1 MITLLDKIF
10 SVFVLIFYFHSSYVT
25 AAQTD
30 FLEYLKGIESF
41 QSDFVEHRYSEAG
54 QLIVSVGGTCKLMR
68 PGMFR
73 WHYLD
78 MNEEQLVISD
88 GSTLWV
94 YEPDLEQVFVRQGYS
109 AENSVI
115 LKIFGVDDGSDQQYV
130 VEQLSA
136 ANWFRLQLGSDDS
149 ILSVDVEY
157 IDTIIKSVRSI
168 DPSGFS
174 TVIEFVNPKT
184 NPRLKASD
192 FQFVPPSDID
202 IIYEQR

>member
-1 MITLLDKIF
+1 MLDKIF
-10 SVFVLIFYFHSSYVT
+10 FLFVLIFFFHPSHV
-25 AAQTD
+25 AAVQTN
-30 FLEYLKGIESF
+30 FLEYLKGIDSF

-54 QLIVSVGGTCKLMR
+54 QLIVSVQGTCKLMR

-78 MNEEQLVISD
+78 THEEQLVISD

-115 LKIFGVDDGSDQQYV
+115 LKILGVNDRSDQQYI
-130 VEQLSA
+130 VEELPSP
-136 ANWFRLQLGSDDS
+136 NWLRLRLGSDNS

-184 NPRLKASD
+184 NPRLQASD
-192 FQFVPPSDID
+192 FQFVPPPDID

>member
-1 MITLLDKIF
+1 MLDKILHIL
-10 SVFVLIFYFHSSYVT
+10 VIIFFFDLSSPA
-25 AAQTD
+25 AAQTN
-30 FLEYLKGIESF
+30 FLEYLKDINSF
-41 QSDFVEHRYSEAG
+41 QSDFVEHRYSDTG
-54 QLIVSVGGTCKLMR
+54 QLIVSVNGTCKLMR

-78 MNEEQLVISD
+78 TNEEQLVISD

-94 YEPDLEQVFVRQGYS
+94 YEPDLEQVFVRQGRS
-109 AENSVI
+109 VENSII
-115 LKIFGVDDGSDQQYV
+115 LKIFGVEDAADQQYL
-130 VEQLSA
+130 VEELSSP
-136 ANWFRLQLGSDDS
+136 NWLRLRLGADDS

-157 IDTIIKSVRSI
+157 VDTIIKSVRSI

-192 FQFVPPSDID
+192 FQFVPPPDVD
-202 IIYEQR
+202 IIYDQR

>member
-1 MITLLDKIF
+1 M
-10 SVFVLIFYFHSSYVT
+10 
-25 AAQTD
+25 
-30 FLEYLKGIESF
+30 
-41 QSDFVEHRYSEAG
+41 
-54 QLIVSVGGTCKLMR
+54 
-68 PGMFR
+68 
-73 WHYLD
+73 
-78 MNEEQLVISD
+78 
-88 GSTLWV
+88 
-94 YEPDLEQVFVRQGYS
+94 
-109 AENSVI
+109 
-115 LKIFGVDDGSDQQYV
+115 YV

-157 IDTIIKSVRSI
+157 IDTIIKSARSI

-192 FQFVPPSDID
+192 FQFVPPPDVD

>member
-1 MITLLDKIF
+1 MLDKIF
-10 SVFVLIFYFHSSYVT
+10 FVFLLTFYLHPSYVA
-25 AAQTD
+25 AAQTN
-30 FLEYLKGIESF
+30 FLEYLRGIDSF

-54 QLIVSVGGTCKLMR
+54 RLIVSVEGTCKVMR

-78 MNEEQLVISD
+78 TNEEQLVISD
-88 GSTLWV
+88 GITLWV
-94 YEPDLEQVFVRQGYS
+94 YEPDLEQVFVRQGHS
-109 AENSVI
+109 AENSTI
-115 LKIFGVDDGSDQQYV
+115 LKIFGVDDGSDQQYA
-130 VEQLSA
+130 VEQLSS
-136 ANWFRLQLGSDDS
+136 ANWFRLRLGSDDS

>member
-1 MITLLDKIF
+1 MLDKIF
-10 SVFVLIFYFHSSYVT
+10 FVFLLTFYLHPSYVA
-25 AAQTD
+25 AAQTN
-30 FLEYLKGIESF
+30 FLEYLRGIDSF

-54 QLIVSVGGTCKLMR
+54 RLIVSVEGTCKVMR

-78 MNEEQLVISD
+78 TNEEQLVISD

-94 YEPDLEQVFVRQGYS
+94 YEPDLEQVFVRQGHS
-109 AENSVI
+109 LENSTI

-157 IDTIIKSVRSI
+157 IDTSIKSVRSI

-184 NPRLKASD
+184 NPRLKTSD

>member
-1 MITLLDKIF
+1 VLDKIPHIL
-10 SVFVLIFYFHSSYVT
+10 VIIFFFDLSSPA
-25 AAQTD
+25 AAQTN
-30 FLEYLKGIESF
+30 FLEYLKGINSF
-41 QSDFVEHRYSEAG
+41 QSDFVEHRYSETG
-54 QLIVSVGGTCKLMR
+54 QLIVSVEGTCKLMR

-78 MNEEQLVISD
+78 TNEEQLVISD

-94 YEPDLEQVFVRQGYS
+94 YEPDLEQVFVRQGHS
-109 AENSVI
+109 VENSII
-115 LKIFGVDDGSDQQYV
+115 LKIFGVEDGADQQYL
-130 VEQLSA
+130 VEELSSP
-136 ANWFRLQLGSDDS
+136 NWLRLRLGADDS

-157 IDTIIKSVRSI
+157 VDTIIKSVRSI

-192 FQFVPPSDID
+192 FQFVPPPDID
-202 IIYEQR
+202 VIYDQR